1 MNRPASLA
9 LLSAAGSCSPSP
21 ESQSTVRM
29 DVGANRSPVLSP
41 LRSFDLMQT
50 DYELV
55 ASAYSSFNAR
65 DIDSVLR
72 TMHRDVDWPN
82 GMEGGRVNGHS
93 GVREYWIR
101 QWSSVDPHVEPVSFT
116 TESDGRTRVQV
127 HQTVRDLSGKVILDQ
142 MVQHIYLILKGLI
155 QSMEIRSGESS

>member
-1 MNRPASLA
+1 
-9 LLSAAGSCSPSP
+9 
-21 ESQSTVRM
+21 M
-29 DVGANRSPVLSP
+29 DVGANRSPVLFSISTF
-41 LRSFDLMQT
+41 RRFDVMQT

-72 TMHRDVDWPN
+72 TMHKDVDWPN
-82 GMEGGRVNGHS
+82 GMEGGRVNGHR

-116 TESDGRTRVQV
+116 TDSDGRIRVQV

-142 MVQHIYLILKGLI
+142 MIQHIYLIRNGLI
-155 QSMEIRSGESS
+155 QSMEIRCGESS

>member
-1 MNRPASLA
+1 
-9 LLSAAGSCSPSP
+9 
-21 ESQSTVRM
+21 
-29 DVGANRSPVLSP
+29 
-41 LRSFDLMQT
+41 MQT
-50 DYELV
+50 DYDLV

-101 QWSSVDPHVEPVSFT
+101 QWSSLDPHVEPVSFT
-116 TESDGRTRVQV
+116 TDSDGRTRAQV
-127 HQTVRDLSGKVILDQ
+127 HQTVRDLRGKVISTRWCNTS
-142 MVQHIYLILKGLI
+142 ISYGKG
-155 QSMEIRSGESS
+155 SIRACKFAPVSPVELRQPPRVATPPSAPLNFTGESKPYRVFSS

>member
-1 MNRPASLA
+1 
-9 LLSAAGSCSPSP
+9 
-21 ESQSTVRM
+21 M
-29 DVGANRSPVLSP
+29 DVGANRSPVLFSISTF
-41 LRSFDLMQT
+41 RRFDVMQT

-72 TMHRDVDWPN
+72 TMHNDVDWPN
-82 GMEGGRVNGHS
+82 GMEGGRVNGHR

-116 TESDGRTRVQV
+116 TDSDGRIRVQV

-142 MVQHIYLILKGLI
+142 MIQHIYLIRNGLI